1 LRELILFVILLT
13 QVTLEIQHYRWNKY
27 MRFTVAIPSSIADGG
42 TGAMYIERSKRIYVP
57 MSRANPKIRYN
68 NKLVYLWQTIRT
80 GEAYGGL

>member
-1 LRELILFVILLT
+1 
-13 QVTLEIQHYRWNKY
+13 
-27 MRFTVAIPSSIADGG
+27 
-42 TGAMYIERSKRIYVP
+42 MYIERSKRIYVP